1 MGKLN
6 LMGTVEKFLRKMDV
20 RLRLNLAFTVVLA
33 IITGIMGVY
42 ATSVM
47 SEKIT
52 FTAQEKLRS
61 DLALGE
67 EVINKNYPG
76 EWKIVDGK
84 LYKGN
89 MMVEG
94 QYEIIDRIGSLTG
107 DNVTIFNGDT
117 RVATN
122 VMKDGQRCVGTQV
135 SEAVANAVLKQGQLF
150 LGRAEV
156 VGTWNE
162 AAYKPI
168 KNAAGEIIGI
178 WFVGVPAT
186 PYDEAV
192 SHFRDAMIIYS
203 VAGILFGFLAAF
215 LIAYSVYKPLQRMGE
230 AVQKAS
236 EGNLTDKVPVFAK
249 DQPAQLAMM
258 VNTMIEKIS
267 ELIAKT
273 RDLTN
278 NVGEASGLLLKS
290 SEMSA
295 SLMEDMTIKA
305 NDMNYT
311 ASNQAELTGK
321 SKMVIGEMSV
331 VIQQV
336 AENSQEVS
344 SSALAANS
352 KALEGEKQVEKA
364 IEQISIISNTV
375 NSTAHIIQGLGEK
388 SQEIN
393 QIVDLITNIANQ
405 TNLLALN
412 AAIEAA
418 RAGEQGKG
426 FAVVAEEVRKLA
438 EESGEAAKRIAGLI
452 KEVQNEANRAV
463 RAMEDG
469 TREVTT
475 GTEVVASAGEAFEH
489 IIQAIAVV
497 SQQIQEMSAASQQ
510 MAASAEMALESIE
523 QTSASAENNV
533 AHTKSISH
541 LAEEQMAGV
550 EEVNAS
556 IERLNE
562 VVLELEKAI
571 AYFKI

>member
-1 MGKLN
+1 MHF
-6 LMGTVEKFLRKMDV
+6 MRWVEKMLRKIDV
-20 RLRLNLAFTVVLA
+20 RKRLIIAFTVVLA
-33 IITGIMGVY
+33 LVTGTMGIY

-52 FTAQEKLRS
+52 FTAHEKLKS

-67 EVINKNYPG
+67 EIINKHYPG
-76 EWKIVDGK
+76 EWKIVDNR
-84 LYKGN
+84 LYKGDTL
-89 MMVEG
+89 VEG
-94 QYEIIDRIGSLTG
+94 QYEVIDQIGSLTG
-107 DNVTIFNGDT
+107 DNVTIFNQDT

-122 VMKDGQRCVGTQV
+122 VMKDNKRMVGTQV
-135 SEAVANAVLKQGQLF
+135 SAAVAEAVLKKGELF
-150 LGRAEV
+150 IGRAEV

-168 KNAAGEIIGI
+168 KDNSGEIIGI

-186 PYDEAV
+186 PYDDAV
-192 SHFRDAMIIYS
+192 NHFQLAMIIYS
-203 VAGILFGFLAAF
+203 IIGILFGCLAAY
-215 LIAYSVYKPLQRMGE
+215 LIAHSVYAPLRRIGE
-230 AVQKAS
+230 AVEKTA
-236 EGNLTDKVPVFAK
+236 EGDLTQKVPVFAK
-249 DQPAQLAMM
+249 DQPAQLAHGF
-258 VNTMIEKIS
+258 NLMIDKIS
-267 ELIAKT
+267 ELISKT
-273 RDLTN
+273 HALTN
-278 NVGEASGLLLKS
+278 NVGEASNVLLQN

-295 SLMEDMTIKA
+295 SLMQDMTIKA
-305 NDMNYT
+305 SDMNEN
-311 ASNQAELTGK
+311 ASNQAGLTNQ
-321 SKMVIGEMSV
+321 SKAVIGEMTV

-336 AENSQEVS
+336 AENSQAVS
-344 SSALAANS
+344 TSTLAANA
-352 KALEGEKQVEKA
+352 KAQEGEKQVEKA
-364 IEQISIISNTV
+364 IKQIGIISNTV
-375 NSTAHIIQGLGEK
+375 NSTAQIIQGLGEK

-452 KEVQNEANRAV
+452 KEVQNEADHAV
-463 RAMEDG
+463 KAMEEG
-469 TREVTT
+469 TSEVAH

-489 IIQAIAVV
+489 IIQAIGLV
-497 SQQIQEMSAASQQ
+497 SEQIQEMSAASQQ

-523 QTSASAENNV
+523 KTSYSAETNV
-533 AHTKSISH
+533 SHSRDISQV
-541 LAEEQMAGV
+541 AEEQMAVV

-556 IERLNE
+556 VEKLNS
-562 VVLELEKAI
+562 VVNELEKAM

>member
-1 MGKLN
+1 MH
-6 LMGTVEKFLRKMDV
+6 LMRGVEQLLRKMDV
-20 RLRLNLAFTVVLA
+20 RVRLIFAFTLVVA
-33 IITGIMGVY
+33 IVTGFMGIY

-52 FTAQEKLRS
+52 FTAQEKLKS

-67 EVINKNYPG
+67 EIINKHYPG
-76 EWKIVDGK
+76 EWKLIDNK

-89 MMVEG
+89 ALVEG
-94 QYEIIDRIGSLTG
+94 QYEIIDHIGSLTG

-122 VMKDGQRCVGTQV
+122 VMKENERMVGTQV
-135 SEAVANAVLKQGQLF
+135 SAAVAEAVLKKGELF
-150 LGRAEV
+150 IGRAEV

-162 AAYKPI
+162 SAYKPI
-168 KNAAGEIIGI
+168 KDGSGEIIGI

-186 PYDEAV
+186 PYDDAV
-192 SHFRDAMIIYS
+192 NHFQMAMIIYS
-203 VAGILFGFLAAF
+203 ILGILFGCLAAYM
-215 LIAYSVYKPLQRMGE
+215 IAYSVYAPLRRIGR
-230 AVQKAS
+230 AVEKTA
-236 EGNLTDKVPVFAK
+236 EGDLTQKVPVFAK
-249 DQPAQLAMM
+249 DQPAQLAQGF
-258 VNTMIEKIS
+258 NLMIEKIS
-267 ELIAKT
+267 ELISKT
-273 RDLTN
+273 HDLTN
-278 NVGEASGLLLKS
+278 NVGEASNVLLQN

-295 SLMEDMTIKA
+295 SLMQDMTVKA
-305 NDMNYT
+305 SDMNDN
-311 ASNQAELTGK
+311 ASNQAGLTNQ
-321 SKMVIGEMSV
+321 SKAVVGEMTI

-336 AENSQEVS
+336 AENSQAVS
-344 SSALAANS
+344 TSTLAANA
-352 KALEGEKQVEKA
+352 KAQEGEKQVEKA
-364 IEQISIISNTV
+364 IQQIGIISNTV
-375 NSTAHIIQGLGEK
+375 NSTAKIIQGLGEK

-452 KEVQNEANRAV
+452 KEVQNEANHAV
-463 RAMEDG
+463 KAMEEG
-469 TREVTT
+469 TAEVAH

-489 IIQAIAVV
+489 IIQAIGLV
-497 SQQIQEMSAASQQ
+497 SEQIQEMSAASQQ

-523 QTSASAENNV
+523 KTSSSAESNV
-533 AHTKSISH
+533 AHSRDISQV
-541 LAEEQMAGV
+541 AEEQMAVV

-556 IERLNE
+556 VEKLNS
-562 VVLELEKAI
+562 VVIELEKAM
-571 AYFKI
+571 AYFKIA

>member
-1 MGKLN
+1 MGKIERL
-6 LMGTVEKFLRKMDV
+6 LRKMDV

-33 IITGIMGVY
+33 MVTGIMGIY

-52 FTAQEKLRS
+52 FTAQEKLKS

-67 EVINKNYPG
+67 EVIDNNYPG
-76 EWKIVDGK
+76 DWNLVDGR
-84 LYKGN
+84 LYKGKTLL
-89 MMVEG
+89 EG
-94 QYEIIDRIGSLTG
+94 QYDIVDKIGSLTG

-122 VMKDGQRCVGTQV
+122 VTKEGQRMVGTQV
-135 SEAVANAVLKQGQLF
+135 SAAVADAVLKQGQLF

-186 PYDEAV
+186 PYDDAV
-192 SHFRDAMIIYS
+192 AHFRDAMIIYS
-203 VAGILFGFLAAF
+203 VLGILFGFLAAF

-236 EGNLTDKVPVFAK
+236 EGDLSETIPVFAK
-249 DQPAQLAMM
+249 DQPAQLAEM
-258 VNTMIEKIS
+258 VNVMIEKIS

-273 RDLTN
+273 RDLTV

-295 SLMEDMTIKA
+295 TLMQDMTVKA
-305 NDMNYT
+305 NEMNYT
-311 ASNQAELTGK
+311 ANNQAELTGK

-344 SSALAANS
+344 SSAITANS
-352 KALEGEKQVEKA
+352 KAREGEKQVEKA

-463 RAMEDG
+463 KAMEDG

-489 IIQAIAVV
+489 IIQAIGVV
-497 SQQIQEMSAASQQ
+497 SEQIQEMSAASQE
-510 MAASAEMALESIE
+510 MAASAEMALESVE
-523 QTSASAENNV
+523 QTSTSADNNV
-533 AHTKSISH
+533 AHTRAISQ

-556 IERLNE
+556 VERLNE
-562 VVLELEKAI
+562 VVMELEKAM